1 MLNKLKSLLVF
12 AVVLLPVITGL
23 TICYTGNEIPLKAD
37 LRYLLP
43 DSGRN
48 PADRTADFYTDRLS
62 RELVFLAEAGNED
75 KDKVQL
81 FFQKSFLNSP
91 LSP

>member
-48 PADRTADFYTDRLS
+48 PFGRNR
-62 RELVFLAEAGNED
+62 RRRQG
-75 KDKVQL
+75 
-81 FFQKSFLNSP
+81 
-91 LSP
+91 